1 MTATAPSSVPTEP
14 IDPIT
19 FEVIRHKLAAITEE
33 QAITL
38 KSVSGS
44 PVVTDA
50 TDFNNGIYL
59 ADGSIVTM
67 GPQVLFHTGTMSSV
81 IRHIISDYSENPG
94 IHEGDMFILND
105 PYRGAVHQPDISIVA
120 PIFYRGEHIAWA
132 GSCAHQLDVGGMNFG
147 SWAVSA
153 TEVQQEAMLLPGIK
167 IVEGNQVRADIWQM
181 IMGMSRLPM
190 VLGLDLKAMI
200 AANNVAVR
208 RLTEV
213 IDRYGAA
220 VVQDVMH
227 GEIEAS
233 EARLRARLRQLPDG
247 TFRAVD
253 YLEHD
258 GHQNLLYEVRV
269 AVTKAGDEL
278 TFDFTGSSGQAPG
291 FINCTRSGLIGAVF
305 TALLPILAPDIRW
318 NEGLLKPVT
327 VEVPEGVIV
336 NATWPAPVSS
346 GTVSA
351 VWVATNVSV
360 AALSRLAA
368 CSASTSAES
377 AAVTKGSMMVLTM
390 AGVGRGNEPF
400 GTFLLDS
407 TAGGGGA
414 YADHDGLNASGD
426 YCVPRPSIANVES
439 NEAGGPFLYL
449 YRRLLSDTGG
459 AGRMRGGSTVGL
471 ALTPHDTAELHAMLI
486 GHGVEVPNS
495 TGLFGGLE
503 GSCNETVLRTG
514 EDASPVGR
522 ITDEVTLRGPGGSVS
537 DLGPKPGFFLLKA
550 GDVLA
555 YSFQGGGGYGDPLDR
570 ESERVR
576 RDVEEG
582 HVSPESAA
590 RLYGLVMEGAE
601 VDVTGT
607 AERREQ
613 LRRLRAADGP
623 GGGDTPPAEG
633 ALEIGPSLRL
643 LGHELSCRCGQAL
656 GPSDGDWKSTVATRV
671 VEAPAHGAHVRLHDE
686 LELREHAC
694 PSCGT
699 LLESEVARKDA
710 PNLRSLQLS
719 P

>member
-1 MTATAPSSVPTEP
+1 MSVTEP
-14 IDPIT
+14 FTTSSGSIDPIT

-81 IRHIISDYSENPG
+81 IRHIIHDYSVNPG
-94 IHEGDMFILND
+94 INEGDMFILND

-120 PIFYRGEHIAWA
+120 PIFHDGQHIAWA

-147 SWAVSA
+147 SWAVQA

-167 IVEGNQVRADIWQM
+167 IVEGGQLRDDIWQM

-213 IDRYGAA
+213 IDRYGAD
-220 VVQDVMH
+220 VVQDVMT

-233 EARLRARLRQLPDG
+233 EVRLRARLRELPDG

-253 YLEHD
+253 FLEHD
-258 GHQNLLYEVRV
+258 GHQNVLYEVRV
-269 AVTKAGDEL
+269 AVAKNGDEL
-278 TFDFTGSSGQAPG
+278 IFDFAGSSEQAPG

-336 NATWPAPVSS
+336 NAKWPAPVSS

-368 CSASTSAES
+368 CSPSTSAES

-390 AGVGRGNEPF
+390 AGLGRDNEPF

-426 YCVPRPSIANVES
+426 YCVPRPSIANVET
-439 NEAGGPFLYL
+439 NEASGPFLYL
-449 YRRLLSDTGG
+449 YRRLLTDTGG
-459 AGRMRGGSTVGL
+459 AGRMRGGSSVGL
-471 ALTPHDTAELHAMLI
+471 ALTPHDTPELHAMLI

-495 TGLFGGLE
+495 SGLFGGLE
-503 GSCNETVLRTG
+503 GSCNETVLRSE

-522 ITDEVTLRGPGGSVS
+522 ITDEVTLRRPGSPVT

-570 ESERVR
+570 ETEQVR
-576 RDVEEG
+576 QDIEDG
-582 HVSPESAA
+582 HVTAEAA
-590 RLYGLVMEGAE
+590 ADLYGMVMKGGA
-601 VDVTGT
+601 VDEAGT
-607 AERREQ
+607 AHRRQQ
-613 LRRLRAADGP
+613 LRTLRTADSP
-623 GGGDTPPAEG
+623 GGTNG
-633 ALEIGPSLRL
+633 AAVEDAIEIGPSLRL
-643 LGHELSCRCGQAL
+643 SAGKLSCRCGQAL
-656 GPSDGDWKSTVATRV
+656 GPADGDWKSALATRV
-671 VEAPAHGAHVRLHDE
+671 VGAAAHGSHLRLHED

-699 LLESEVARKDA
+699 LLESEVARQGT
-710 PNLRSLQLS
+710 PNLQSIQLRT
-719 P
+719 